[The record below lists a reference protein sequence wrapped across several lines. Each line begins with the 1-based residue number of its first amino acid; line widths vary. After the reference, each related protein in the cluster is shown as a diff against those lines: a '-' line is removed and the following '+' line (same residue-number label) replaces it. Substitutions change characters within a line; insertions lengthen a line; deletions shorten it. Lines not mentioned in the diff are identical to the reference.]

1 MDFELW
7 GLKIHLDITFFAVL
21 GIFLYLG
28 VSSNLWWMLSALLLH
43 ETGHLL
49 AALITGIKMK
59 VLSFSCFGIRLVRES
74 GIMISPKRELLVYL
88 GGPVMNLCCFLLLWC
103 LGKEVLC
110 IIHLLLGLFQLLP
123 IGALD
128 GGCMLRLLL
137 QQCVSPEKTDG
148 VEILVSGLA
157 LLPLFWLG
165 IRLVQTEKHNFT
177 LLICCVFLLLTIL
190 KEKF

>member
-1 MDFELW
+1 
-7 GLKIHLDITFFAVL
+7 
-21 GIFLYLG
+21 
-28 VSSNLWWMLSALLLH
+28 
-43 ETGHLL
+43 
-49 AALITGIKMK
+49 
-59 VLSFSCFGIRLVRES
+59 
-74 GIMISPKRELLVYL
+74 
-88 GGPVMNLCCFLLLWC
+88 
-103 LGKEVLC
+103 
-110 IIHLLLGLFQLLP
+110 
-123 IGALD
+123 
-128 GGCMLRLLL
+128 MLRLLL